1 MEIIDL
7 FIQRVD
13 RQNSWILF
21 PFGFSSSYGSSWR
34 YSKVTRFICFPLET
48 MRSTVWSQPTFIWA
62 IIHGKSKFPSR
73 LETTEPSHFYPQDH
87 SNRAKA
93 SCSFLSRTQT
103 KPSTIRWNGFVFIF
117 IIIYSWPMNNLHA
130 RAKDPPHRWK
140 SAYNLSSL
148 LHIHSSSRSEV
159 PHPRV
164 QSTQDG
170 VALQYLLLKTT
181 LV

>member
-13 RQNSWILF
+13 KQNSWILF

-73 LETTEPSHFYPQDH
+73 LETTEPSHFCPQDH
-87 SNRAKA
+87 SKRAKQGDVA
-93 SCSFLSRTQT
+93 SSHILKQAF
-103 KPSTIRWNGFVFIF
+103 TIRWNGFVFIF
-117 IIIYSWPMNNLHA
+117 IIIYSWPMNNLHV
-130 RAKDPPHRWK
+130 RAEDPPHRWK

-148 LHIHSSSRSEV
+148 LHIHSPPDRRF
-159 PHPRV
+159 HILGFNQPRV
-164 QSTQDG
+164 
-170 VALQYLLLKTT
+170 V
-181 LV
+181 